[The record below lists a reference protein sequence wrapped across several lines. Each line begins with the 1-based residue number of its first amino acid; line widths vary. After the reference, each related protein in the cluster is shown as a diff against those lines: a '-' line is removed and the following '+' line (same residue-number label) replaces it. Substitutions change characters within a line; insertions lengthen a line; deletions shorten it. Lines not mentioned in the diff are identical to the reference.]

1 MISALGSKAMRSTK
15 PTLGDILLWLA
26 TAFPFA
32 LAILLIATMLTLQPA
47 QADQTTSDSRSDKN
61 PLASLKKDDIAKI
74 ATLLASETA
83 SDSCGGKDLMAE
95 LQKSDPAKYA
105 SIIAAG
111 DKVENGKGIF
121 WKIEKPG
128 LKPSWLLGTMHVSD
142 SRVLTMPKG
151 AAEAVASADTIVV
164 ESDEILD
171 DKKAAATLFANPSLT
186 MLTDGSTI
194 SQHLSPED
202 NARLEAGLKERGI
215 VLAAVSRMQPWLIAS
230 SFEMTGCEIRRKT
243 AGAKFLDQKLAS
255 DAAAE
260 GKQVKGLETLAEQAK
275 AMSDLPT
282 ELHLKSLIQTLEL
295 GNKINDVNET
305 MTDLYLAGNIGA
317 MVPMLKVIEP
327 NQKITDGDSAAF
339 EQRIILD
346 RNKVMADRSAP
357 ILDKGNAFM
366 AVGALHLVGDQGLVA
381 LLRKQGFTVTSVN

>member
-1 MISALGSKAMRSTK
+1 MISALGSKTMRSTK
-15 PTLGDILLWLA
+15 PALGDALLWLA
-26 TAFPFA
+26 TAFPLM
-32 LAILLIATMLTLQPA
+32 LAVVLIATMLMLQPA
-47 QADQTTSDSRSDKN
+47 HAD
-61 PLASLKKDDIAKI
+61 
-74 ATLLASETA
+74 ETV

-95 LQKSDPAKYA
+95 LQKSDPDKYA

-151 AAEAVASADTIVV
+151 AAEAVAATDMIVV

-171 DKKAAATLFANPSLT
+171 DKKAAAALFANPSLT

-202 NARLEAGLKERGI
+202 NAKLEAGLKARGI
-215 VLAAVSRMQPWLIAS
+215 ALAAVSRMQPWLISS
-230 SFEMTGCEIRRKT
+230 SFEMTGCEVRRKT
-243 AGAKFLDQKLAS
+243 AGTKFLDQKLAS

-275 AMSDLPT
+275 AMSDLPIT
-282 ELHLKSLIQTLEL
+282 LHLKSLIQTLEL
-295 GNKINDVNET
+295 GDKINDVNET

-317 MVPMLKVIEP
+317 MIPMLKVIEP
-327 NQKITDGDSAAF
+327 DQTISDDDTAVF

-346 RNKVMADRSAP
+346 RNKVMAERAAP
-357 ILDKGNAFM
+357 ILDKGNAFI
-366 AVGALHLVGDQGLVA
+366 AVGALHLAGDQGLVS
-381 LLRKQGFTVTSVN
+381 LLRKQGFTVTAAN

>member
-1 MISALGSKAMRSTK
+1 MISALGSKTMRSTK
-15 PTLGDILLWLA
+15 PALADIFLWLA
-26 TAFPFA
+26 TAFPLM
-32 LAILLIATMLTLQPA
+32 LAVVLIATMLTLQPA
-47 QADQTTSDSRSDKN
+47 HADE
-61 PLASLKKDDIAKI
+61 AV
-74 ATLLASETA
+74 

-95 LQKSDPAKYA
+95 LQKNDPDKYA

-111 DKVENGKGIF
+111 NKVENGKGIF

-151 AAEAVASADTIVV
+151 AAEAVAATDTIVV

-171 DKKAAATLFANPSLT
+171 DKKAAAALFANPSLT

-202 NARLEAGLKERGI
+202 NAKLEAGLKARGI
-215 VLAAVSRMQPWLIAS
+215 ALAAVSRMQPWLISS
-230 SFEMTGCEIRRKT
+230 SFEMTGCEVRRKT
-243 AGAKFLDQKLAS
+243 AGTKFLDQKLAS

-275 AMSDLPT
+275 AMSDLPIA
-282 ELHLKSLIQTLEL
+282 LHLKSLIQTLEL
-295 GNKINDVNET
+295 GDKINDVNET

-317 MVPMLKVIEP
+317 MIPMLKVIEP
-327 NQKITDGDSAAF
+327 DQTISDDDTAVF

-346 RNKVMADRSAP
+346 RNKVMAERAAP
-357 ILDKGNAFM
+357 ILDKGNAFI
-366 AVGALHLVGDQGLVA
+366 AVGALHLAGDQGLVS
-381 LLRKQGFTVTSVN
+381 LLRKQGFTVTAAN

>member
-1 MISALGSKAMRSTK
+1 MISALGSKAMRSKK
-15 PTLGDILLWLA
+15 PARGDALLWLA
-26 TAFPFA
+26 TAFPLM
-32 LAILLIATMLTLQPA
+32 LAIVLIATMLTLRPA
-47 QADQTTSDSRSDKN
+47 HAED
-61 PLASLKKDDIAKI
+61 AV
-74 ATLLASETA
+74 

-105 SIIAAG
+105 AIIADG

-121 WKIEKPG
+121 WKIERPG

-151 AAEAVASADTIVV
+151 AADAVAAADTIVV

-171 DKKAAATLFANPSLT
+171 DKKAAAALFANPSLT

-194 SQHLSPED
+194 SEHLSAED
-202 NARLEAGLKERGI
+202 NARLEAGLKERGLT
-215 VLAAVSRMQPWLIAS
+215 LAAVSRMQPWLISS
-230 SFEMTGCEIRRKT
+230 SFEITGCEIRRK
-243 AGAKFLDQKLAS
+243 AGGAKFLDQKLAN

-275 AMSDLPT
+275 AMSDLPIS
-282 ELHLKSLIQTLEL
+282 LHLKSLMQTLQL

-317 MVPMLKVIEP
+317 MIPMLKVIEP
-327 NQKITDGDSAAF
+327 DQNISDDDTAAF

-346 RNKVMADRSAP
+346 RNKVMAERAAP
-357 ILDKGNAFM
+357 ILDKGNAFI

-381 LLRKQGFTVTSVN
+381 LLRKQGFTVTAAN

>member
-1 MISALGSKAMRSTK
+1 MISALGSKTMRSTT
-15 PTLGDILLWLA
+15 PAAGGMLFWLA
-26 TAFPFA
+26 TAFPLM
-32 LAILLIATMLTLQPA
+32 LAIILIATMLTLQPA
-47 QADQTTSDSRSDKN
+47 HADE
-61 PLASLKKDDIAKI
+61 AV
-74 ATLLASETA
+74 
-83 SDSCGGKDLMAE
+83 SDSCGGKNLMTE

-105 SIIAAG
+105 SVIAAG

-151 AAEAVASADTIVV
+151 AAEAVTAADTIVI

-171 DKKAAATLFANPSLT
+171 DKKAAAALFANPSLT

-215 VLAAVSRMQPWLIAS
+215 ALAAVSRMQPWLISS

-243 AGAKFLDQKLAS
+243 AGAKFLDQKLAT

-260 GKQVKGLETLAEQAK
+260 GKQIKGLETLAEQAK
-275 AMSDLPT
+275 AMSDLPIT
-282 ELHLKSLIQTLEL
+282 LHLKSLIQTLEL

-317 MVPMLKVIEP
+317 MIPMLKVIEP
-327 NQKITDGDSAAF
+327 DQKITDDDTAAF

-346 RNKVMADRSAP
+346 RNKVMAGRVAP
-357 ILDKGNAFM
+357 IIDKGNVFI

-381 LLRKQGFTVTSVN
+381 LLRQQGFTVMPAN

>member
-1 MISALGSKAMRSTK
+1 MISALGSKTIRSK

-26 TAFPFA
+26 TAFPLM

-47 QADQTTSDSRSDKN
+47 HAEG
-61 PLASLKKDDIAKI
+61 AV
-74 ATLLASETA
+74 

-128 LKPSWLLGTMHVSD
+128 LRPSWLLGTMHVSD
-142 SRVLTMPKG
+142 SRVVTMPKG
-151 AAEAVASADTIVV
+151 AADAAAAADTIVV

-171 DKKAAATLFANPSLT
+171 DRKAAATLFANPSLT

-194 SQHLSPED
+194 SQHLTPEE
-202 NARLEAGLKERGI
+202 NARLEAGLKARGI
-215 VLAAVSRMQPWLIAS
+215 ALAAVSRMQPWLISS
-230 SFEMTGCEIRRKT
+230 SFEMTGCEVRRKT

-260 GKQVKGLETLAEQAK
+260 GKKVVGLETLAEQAR
-275 AMSDLPT
+275 AMSDLPIA
-282 ELHLKSLIQTLEL
+282 LHLKSLLQALEL
-295 GNKINDVNET
+295 GDKINDINET
-305 MTDLYLAGNIGA
+305 MTGLYLAGNIGA
-317 MVPMLKVIEP
+317 MIPMLKVIEP
-327 NQKITDGDSAAF
+327 DQKITDDDTAAF

-346 RNKVMADRSAP
+346 RNKVMAERAAP
-357 ILDKGNAFM
+357 VLDKGNAFI

-381 LLRKQGFTVTSVN
+381 LLRKQGFTVTAVN